1 MTSGPSKPSDDS
13 SSQNSPDANANSFR
27 LANLT
32 ENARVVVE
40 KRYLQKGKS
49 GEHVED
55 AQGMFRRVADALAQP
70 DRNYGADD
78 EQVTK
83 TAQRFFEIM
92 ATLEYLP
99 NSPTLMNA
107 GTGAGTL
114 SACFV
119 LPLADSMEGIMGAA
133 HDAAMVQKFGGG
145 TGFALSELRRKGA
158 QIKTTHGK
166 ACGPVAVLK
175 HLSSVSTLVTQGGK
189 RDGANMAVMDVHHPD
204 ILEFIDCKQV
214 EGDIHNFNISV
225 GVSDEFMQAVAN
237 GTTYPLKA
245 PVDPSDPDSEV
256 EVVGH
261 LDAGEVF
268 GKIVQGAWRN
278 GEPGMIFLDEVN
290 RNSPVLHV
298 GRITATNPCGE
309 QPLLPNESCN
319 LGSID
324 LSKFVT
330 GNYANGVLADGE
342 SSKNGA
348 APQIDWTRIGR
359 TVRTA
364 VHMLDNVIDANQ
376 YAVDPIRD
384 MTFHTRKI
392 GLGVMGFADMLIQ
405 LGIPYDSEKGIEIG
419 RKMMRFIMEQAD
431 EASAEL
437 AKARGPYPAWHDGE
451 PKKRGETPM
460 RNACRLTVAPT
471 GTISMIAGCS
481 SGIEPIFSLAFRKHN
496 ILEGQTLYYVD
507 RNFERVARERGF
519 YSEELMEYL
528 SDGGSLLARK
538 DVPDDVKQL
547 FHVSADISPEYHVL
561 MQAAFQ
567 ATTDAGISKT
577 INFPNSATI
586 EDVENAYMLAW
597 REKCKGITVYR
608 AGSREKEVLTTGH
621 DDSKSTDK
629 AAADTG
635 QTAIPQYVIERER
648 PAKLSGTTRRV
659 RTGRGNVFVTVNM
672 SDDGRPFEVFA
683 THGKAGG
690 NDAAMAEAVSRMVS
704 LSLRSAV
711 DPKDVVT
718 QLRGITDMPAW
729 DQGQLIRSVPDAIAL
744 VIDEVIAESKLQP
757 DDAGQLTMLERP
769 TAKELGMPSAQPIDV
784 MSSPV
789 RDMAAILN
797 AGMCPDCQSTLAH
810 EEGCV
815 KCYVC
820 GFSKC

>member
-1 MTSGPSKPSDDS
+1 M
-13 SSQNSPDANANSFR
+13 
-27 LANLT
+27 
-32 ENARVVVE
+32 VE
-40 KRYLQKGKS
+40 KRYLRKGKS

-55 AQGMFRRVADALAQP
+55 AQGMFRRVADALAEP
-70 DRNYGADD
+70 DRGYGADD
-78 EQVTK
+78 EQVK
-83 TAQRFFEIM
+83 ETAQRFFEIM

-158 QIKTTHGK
+158 HIKTTHGK
-166 ACGPVAVLK
+166 ACGPIAVLR

-225 GVSDEFMQAVAN
+225 GVSDEFMQAVAS
-237 GTTYPLKA
+237 GTTYPQRA

-330 GNYANGVLADGE
+330 GDDATGVLPDEESADN
-342 SSKNGA
+342 SA
-348 APQIDWTRIGR
+348 APQIDWTRVGR

-376 YAVDPIRD
+376 YAVEPIRD

-437 AKARGPYPAWHDGE
+437 AKTREPYPAWHDGE

-621 DDSKSTDK
+621 DDSKSADE
-629 AAADTG
+629 AAADSAHM
-635 QTAIPQYVIERER
+635 AIPQYVTERER
-648 PAKLSGTTRRV
+648 PAELSGTTRRV

-711 DPKDVVT
+711 DPKDVVK

-744 VIDEVIAESKLQP
+744 VLDDVIAASELQP

-769 TAKELGMPSAQPIDV
+769 TAKELGMPSAQPVAV
-784 MSSPV
+784 MSPPA
-789 RDMAAILN
+789 REMAAMLN
-797 AGMCPDCQSTLAH
+797 ASICPDCQSTLAH

-820 GFSKC
+820 GFSQC

>member
-1 MTSGPSKPSDDS
+1 M
-13 SSQNSPDANANSFR
+13 
-27 LANLT
+27 
-32 ENARVVVE
+32 
-40 KRYLQKGKS
+40 
-49 GEHVED
+49 
-55 AQGMFRRVADALAQP
+55 
-70 DRNYGADD
+70 
-78 EQVTK
+78 
-83 TAQRFFEIM
+83 
-92 ATLEYLP
+92 
-99 NSPTLMNA
+99 
-107 GTGAGTL
+107 

-119 LPLADSMEGIMGAA
+119 LPLSDSMEGIMGAA

-158 QIKTTHGK
+158 NIKTTHGK

-204 ILEFIDCKQV
+204 VLEFIDCKQV

-225 GVSDEFMQAVAN
+225 GVSDEFMEAVAN
-237 GTTYPLKA
+237 RTTYPLRA

-256 EVVGH
+256 EVVGR
-261 LDAGEVF
+261 LDAKEVF
-268 GKIVQGAWRN
+268 EKIVQGAWRN

-324 LSKFVT
+324 LSKFVIGEHAT
-330 GNYANGVLADGE
+330 GVLTNGV
-342 SSKNGA
+342 SPNNGA
-348 APQIDWTRIGR
+348 SPQIDWARIGR

-405 LGIPYDSEKGIEIG
+405 LGIPYDSGIGIEIG
-419 RKMMRFIMEQAD
+419 REMMRFIMVQAD
-431 EASAEL
+431 AASAEL
-437 AKARGPYPAWHDGE
+437 AKTRGPYPAWQDGE

-547 FHVSADISPEYHVL
+547 FHVSADISPEDHVL

-597 REKCKGITVYR
+597 KQKCKGITVYR

-621 DDSKSTDK
+621 DESKSTDD
-629 AAADTG
+629 AAVGAG
-635 QTAIPQYVIERER
+635 RMAIPQYVIERER

-659 RTGRGNVFVTVNM
+659 RTGRGNVYVTVNM

-683 THGKAGG
+683 AHGKAGG

-729 DQGQLIRSVPDAIAL
+729 DQGQLIRSVPDAIAFVL
-744 VIDEVIAESKLQP
+744 NEVIAESKLHP

-769 TAKELGMPSAQPIDV
+769 TARELGMPSAQAVDV
-784 MSSPV
+784 ISPPV

-797 AGMCPDCQSTLAH
+797 AGMCPDCQSPLAH

-815 KCYVC
+815 KCHAC